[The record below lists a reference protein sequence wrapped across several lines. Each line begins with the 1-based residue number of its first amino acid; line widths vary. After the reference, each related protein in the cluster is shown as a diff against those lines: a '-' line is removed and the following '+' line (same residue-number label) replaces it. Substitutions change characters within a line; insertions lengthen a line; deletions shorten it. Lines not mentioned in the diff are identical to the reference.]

1 MKREQL
7 KRAAFTVILLLLAA
21 CGRPALRI
29 DFEKYTLD
37 NGLEVILHED
47 RSDPIVSVAIVYH
60 VGSNREEPGR
70 TGFAHLFEHILFQES
85 ENVGQDQFFKYIQG
99 AGGTLNGFTFEDGT
113 GYFEIV
119 PKNALEMVLWM
130 ESDRM
135 GFLLGT
141 LTQAA
146 FENQQDVVQNEKRQ
160 RVDNQPYGHTSYVID
175 KTLYPEDHPYN
186 WQVIGSLDD
195 LRKAS
200 LQDVI
205 DFHKTWYGPNN
216 ATLVIAGDYDRGQ
229 TRQWVE
235 KYFGEIESSPPV
247 TDPDPWLVTLD
258 ETKKVYH
265 EDNFAKSP
273 ELNMVF
279 PTVQEYHLDAYALSL
294 LAQLLTD
301 GKKAP
306 FYKVIVDE
314 QKLAPTVSGRQGS
327 NEIAGV
333 IGFRIR
339 TFPEVN
345 LTEVER
351 AIHESF
357 ERFETES
364 FTDQDLARIKA
375 KTETNFYN
383 GISSILGKSFQ
394 LAFYS
399 EYTGSPDFIV
409 QDIQNYLDVTK
420 EDVLR
425 VYETYIKDQ
434 PYVLTSFVPKG
445 KKDQVAQG
453 STRFPVVEEPIM
465 AQAAEKKQAAAEG
478 EVQRTPSSFDR
489 SVQPPFGAD
498 PTLALPK
505 IWHHRYGSGLTV
517 SGIRHSELPLV
528 RFSVT
533 LSGGLLLDTPDK
545 VGVANLITDMLME
558 GTRNRTPLELEEA
571 IDDLGA
577 SISMFTGRERIVIQA
592 NCLASKFDEVYALV
606 EEIILEPRWD
616 QKEFDRIIKKTAEQI
631 HRNKANPA
639 VISRNVFN
647 KLLYGDG
654 HILSNS
660 TLGTSESVG
669 RITIDDLKTYYA
681 KTFSPAV
688 AYVSIVGNIGQRDAV
703 KKFNSLAEKWG
714 TKEVNFPD
722 MPPTPTIDKSTLYFV
737 DVPGAKQSQIRIG
750 YLALSYTDP
759 EFHPAVVM
767 NYKLGGSFNGVLNL
781 ILREEKGFTYGARS
795 GFSGTRYPGAF
806 TASAAVKSNTTY
818 ESLVIFK
825 EELEKYTQGI
835 SEEDLTFTQDALI
848 KSNARFF
855 ETLGNLLFMLNT
867 IARYDLPD
875 DYVKD
880 HERNIQTMT
889 LERHKELAQKYLP
902 ADGMVY
908 LVVGDAATQLEPL
921 RQLGLGEPIVLEVE

>member
-1 MKREQL
+1 MMPEQL
-7 KRAAFTVILLLLAA
+7 KRVVFTAILLLLVA
-21 CGRPALRI
+21 CGRPALKI

-47 RSDPIVSVAIVYH
+47 RSDPIVSVAILFH

-85 ENVGQDQFFKYIQG
+85 ENVGPDKFFRMIQG

-113 GYFEIV
+113 AYFEIV

-135 GFLLGT
+135 GYLLGT
-141 LTQAA
+141 ITQAA

-160 RVDNQPYGHTSYVID
+160 SYDNRPYGHTNYVID

-195 LRKAS
+195 LRKAT
-200 LQDVI
+200 LQNVI

-216 ATLVIAGDYDRGQ
+216 ATLVIAGDYDRAQ
-229 TRQWVE
+229 TLQWVE

-247 TDPDPWLVTLD
+247 TDPEPWLVTLD

-273 ELNMVF
+273 ELNMVL

-306 FYKVIVDE
+306 FYKVIVE
-314 QKLAPTVSGRQGS
+314 ERKLAPSVSGWQGS

-333 IGFRIR
+333 VRFRIR
-339 TFPEVN
+339 TFPDAD
-345 LTEVER
+345 LTEVEQ
-351 AIHESF
+351 AIHASF

-364 FTDQDLARIKA
+364 FTDRDLDRIKA

-383 GISSILGKSFQ
+383 GIASILNKSFQ

-399 EYTGSPDFIV
+399 EYTGSPDFIA
-409 QDIQNYLDVTK
+409 QDIQNYLDVTR

-434 PYVLTSFVPKG
+434 PYILTSFVPKG
-445 KKDQVAQG
+445 KNDQVAQG
-453 STRFPVVEEPIM
+453 STRFPVVEEPII
-465 AQAAEKKQAAAEG
+465 ARTAEKQKTAAE
-478 EVQRTPSSFDR
+478 EVTQKTPSIFDR
-489 SVQPPFGAD
+489 SVQPPFGPD
-498 PTLALPK
+498 PTLVLPK
-505 IWHHRYGSGLTV
+505 IWHHQYGSGFAI

-528 RFSVT
+528 QFSVT

-545 VGVANLITDMLME
+545 IGVANLITDMLME

-592 NCLASKFDEVYALV
+592 NCLESKFDEVYALV
-606 EEIILEPRWD
+606 EEILLEPRWD
-616 QKEFDRIIKKTAEQI
+616 QKEFDRIIKQTVEQI
-631 HRNKANPA
+631 HRNRANPA
-639 VISRNVFN
+639 VISRDVFN
-647 KLLYGDG
+647 KLLYGEG

-660 TLGTSESVG
+660 TLGTVESVG
-669 RITIDDLKTYYA
+669 GITIDDLKAYYA
-681 KTFSPAV
+681 KTFSPAL
-688 AYVSIVGNIGQRDAV
+688 AYVSIVGTISQRNAI
-703 KKFNSLAEKWG
+703 KTFNSLAEKWG
-714 TKEVNFPD
+714 AKEVTFPD

-767 NYKLGGSFNGVLNL
+767 NYKLGGSFNGILNL
-781 ILREEKGFTYGARS
+781 ILREEKGYTYGARS

-806 TASAAVKSNTTY
+806 TASAAVQSNATL

-825 EELEKYTQGI
+825 EEMEKYAQGI

-855 ETLGNLLFMLNT
+855 ETLGNLQWMLNT

-880 HERNIQTMT
+880 HERNILTMT
-889 LERHKELAQKYLP
+889 LERHKELAQKYLLT
-902 ADGMVY
+902 DRMLY

-921 RQLGLGEPIVLEVE
+921 SRLGLGDPIVLEVE